1 MAEKILTPFSTSI
14 LDQVFTPHLK
24 ATQGLLQHNPHS
36 ISRDHCTIGP
46 NKRAFFAR
54 SPPAWGDF
62 APTKLT
68 GDQDH
73 SYNAHMLYV
82 TPTLLCSSFLLL
94 YKGLPFGGG
103 PQ

>member
-14 LDQVFTPHLK
+14 LDQLFTPHLK
-24 ATQGLLQHNPHS
+24 AMQGPLQHSPDS
-36 ISRDHCTIGP
+36 ISRDFCTIGP
-46 NKRAFFAR
+46 YKRAFFAR
-54 SPPAWGDF
+54 SPPVWGDF
-62 APTKLT
+62 APTTLT
-68 GDQDH
+68 GEENH

-82 TPTLLCSSFLLL
+82 TPTRPCSSFLLL